1 MKLLIPCFLL
11 ISFLGFS
18 QETEK
23 RGTIKIEKSNCVRL
37 DNNDSVYAFVD
48 QMPEFRGGQDSLLSW
63 MSNNLNYPHVPLEEY
78 AIATVFA
85 SFVVLKDGS
94 ISDIII
100 YKANNSPF
108 EKEALR
114 LLDMMPDWIPG
125 RCNGTLENVKIN
137 LPIKFGLK

>member
-11 ISFLGFS
+11 ISVLGFS

-37 DNNDSVYAFVD
+37 DNSDSVYAFVD
-48 QMPEFRGGQDSLLSW
+48 QMPEFRGGQDSLLAW
-63 MSNNLNYPHVPLEEY
+63 ISNKVVYPKIAVEEY
-78 AIATVFA
+78 ATATVFA

-94 ISDIII
+94 ISDIKIF
-100 YKANNSPF
+100 KANNSPF

-114 LLDMMPDWIPG
+114 LLDIMPDWIPG
-125 RCNGTLENVKIN
+125 RCNGTLVDVKIN

>member
-11 ISFLGFS
+11 ISVACFA

-23 RGTIKIEKSNCVRL
+23 RGTIKIEKSTCVRL
-37 DNNDSVYAFVD
+37 DSNDSVYAFVD
-48 QMPEFRGGQDSLLSW
+48 QMPEFRGGQDSLLAW
-63 MSNNLNYPHVPLEEY
+63 LGKNVIYPKLAIEEY
-78 AIATVFA
+78 ATATVFA

-94 ISDIII
+94 ITDIKIF
-100 YKANNSPF
+100 KANNSPF

-114 LLDMMPDWIPG
+114 LLDVMPDWISG

-137 LPIKFGLK
+137 LPIKFGLR

>member
-11 ISFLGFS
+11 ISVLGFS

-23 RGTIKIEKSNCVRL
+23 RGTIKIEKTNCVRL

-48 QMPEFRGGQDSLLSW
+48 QMPEFRGGQDSLLAW
-63 MSNNLNYPHVPLEEY
+63 IGEKVVYPKIAVEEY
-78 AIATVFA
+78 ATATVFA

-94 ISDIII
+94 ISDIKIF
-100 YKANNSPF
+100 KANNSPF

-114 LLDMMPDWIPG
+114 LLDIMPDWIPG

>member
-48 QMPEFRGGQDSLLSW
+48 QMPEFRGGQDSLGAWLSKN
-63 MSNNLNYPHVPLEEY
+63 MNYPRITVEEY
-78 AIATVFA
+78 SSATVFA

-94 ISDIII
+94 IADIKI

-114 LLDMMPDWIPG
+114 LLDLMPDWIPG
-125 RCNGTLENVKIN
+125 RCNGTLVDVKTN